1 VHPTALAAVA
11 ALAALLA
18 VPRAPAPQ
26 DPAPVTAFVDVAV
39 IPMDRER
46 VLERQTVIVRGDRIA
61 EMGPLASVRVPAGA
75 VRVDGRGK
83 FLMPGVAEMHAHVP
97 GGNDQAMLERVLFL
111 YVSAGVTTIRG
122 MLGQPSHLQLRGRL
136 ARGEVLGPTLVTS
149 GPSFNGNSAATP
161 AAARRMVEEQRAAGY
176 DFLKIHPGLS
186 RATFDTMAAT
196 AARVGIPFAGHVPL
210 EVGLARAIEARYA
223 TIDHIDGYVEALAGL
238 APGQPS
244 GFFGMAVAEQADA
257 ARLPALVRATREA
270 GVWIVPTETLMETVA
285 EGVTP
290 EEMLA
295 RPGMQYMPAA
305 VVNGWANTLRNWRT
319 QGPPSPR
326 AAERFMALRKQLIR
340 DLHAGGVGILLGSD
354 APQVGNVP
362 GFAVHRELASYVAA
376 GLTPYQ
382 ALETG
387 TTAVARFLG
396 QEGTTGTVAV
406 GRRADLVLLDA
417 NPLADIANFS
427 RQAGVMVRGRWL
439 DAGEIARRLAELR

>member
-1 VHPTALAAVA
+1 MHPFALTV
-11 ALAALLA
+11 LAALVTVA
-18 VPRAPAPQ
+18 IPPAPQ
-26 DPAPVTAFVDVAV
+26 DPGAATAFVDVSV

-46 VLERQTVIVRGDRIA
+46 VLERQTVLVRGDRIV
-61 EMGPLASVRVPAGA
+61 ELGPAAQVRVPDRA
-75 VRVDGRGK
+75 VRVDGRGR
-83 FLMPGVAEMHAHVP
+83 FLIPGVAEMHAHVP
-97 GGNDQAMLERVLFL
+97 GGNDPRALERVLLL
-111 YVSAGVTTIRG
+111 YVANGVTTIRG
-122 MLGQPSHLQLRGRL
+122 MLGQPAHLALRDRL

-149 GPSFNGNSAATP
+149 GPSLNGNSAPTP
-161 AAARRMVEEQRAAGY
+161 EAARRMVEEQRAAGY
-176 DFLKIHPGLS
+176 DFLKIHPGLT

-196 AARVGIPFAGHVPL
+196 AARVGIRFAGHVPL
-210 EVGLARAIEARYA
+210 DVGLARAIEARYA
-223 TIDHIDGYVEALAGL
+223 SIDHLDGYVETLAGL

-290 EEMLA
+290 EEMLT

-305 VVNGWANTLRNWRT
+305 TLDGWANTLRSWRT
-319 QGPPSPR
+319 QGPPSPE
-326 AAERFMALRKQLIR
+326 AARRFLALRRQLIR

-362 GFAVHRELASYVAA
+362 GFSVQRELASYVAA

-396 QEGTTGTVAV
+396 REGETGTVAV
-406 GRRADLVLLDA
+406 GKRADLVLLDA
-417 NPLADIANFS
+417 NPLADITNFG

-439 DAGEIARRLAELR
+439 DAGEIASRLEALRN